1 MQLPSVN
8 TKLALA
14 AWVCG
19 LNLVMSAP
27 TKLLIVGIFIHN

>member
-19 LNLVMSAP
+19 LNSAVPAP
-27 TKLLIVGIFIHN
+27 TKLLTVGIFVRN